1 MSKLKEPHNKLEFL
15 EELRSIAQLGLNYT
29 KDPFDKERFQ
39 RLLELTSIKYS
50 ELSNTPVDRII
61 ERFQKELGH
70 VTPKVGVDAAI
81 FNNDGKILLTKRTD
95 DNLWCLPCG
104 WTELNESP
112 QESLKRELLEEV
124 NLQSEV
130 KSVIEIFTRLP
141 GTYGQPHTSYHIL
154 YYCIALDNNLKNS
167 EEVSEYG
174 YFNHTQNIMWHKDHE
189 IRAKLAY
196 GYWNNT
202 INNKTY

>member
-1 MSKLKEPHNKLEFL
+1 MSKFKVPQNKLEFI

-39 RLLELTSIKYS
+39 RLLELTSLRYS
-50 ELSNTPVDRII
+50 ELSNIPIDNII
-61 ERFQKELGH
+61 KRFQNELGH

-81 FNNDGKILLTKRTD
+81 FNKDGKIFLTKRND
-95 DNLWCLPCG
+95 DHLWCLPCG

-124 NLQSEV
+124 NLKAEI
-130 KSVIEIFTRLP
+130 KSIIEIFTRLP
-141 GTYGQPHTSYHIL
+141 GTYGQPHTSYHVL
-154 YYCIALDNNLKNS
+154 YYCIALDNNLKTT

-174 YFNHTQNIMWHKDHE
+174 YFDHTQNLMWHKDHE
-189 IRAKLAY
+189 IRAKLAHE
-196 GYWNNT
+196 YWNNT
-202 INNKTY
+202 ISKSF